1 MSEQQRVFV
10 AVAASIVILLGW
22 QYLMSMRAPQ
32 PVPQVTTTSTP
43 TPSSEKTDEKKAPAV
58 LDAGPDAAVDAVAGL
73 AEGELVE
80 GVEPVAEVMKI
91 KPTSRELNTPELGV
105 ELANIHGAMTSVYLK
120 SYNESPDEDKKVT
133 PIQLATVLKKDETQL
148 QQAWT
153 EFSIDGKPGPELDFI
168 SSDHL
173 LLEGKTADGITT
185 QIEIKPGTK
194 PYALDYTLSLTNL
207 SARAVPVSA
216 HFSMALYTEE
226 EGGSMFAP
234 ANIIRGLCEVEGS
247 VDGEQKNGLEDEPY
261 ETKMPSRLAGID
273 RQYFLIAALVRE
285 GEATCHMYA
294 KDNALRV
301 ELRFAPETLGGGAV
315 YKKKL
320 ELYAGPK
327 RGQELSAVDH
337 LLTEVVDYNF
347 VGIPLG
353 LLALPIIFLLNIFH
367 GWTASWGIAILL
379 LTLLVKSLLFPVT
392 MKSSMSMRKMALL
405 QPEIKKMQ
413 AKYEGDKER
422 QQIEQMKLFKDK
434 GVNPFGG
441 CLPMLMQM
449 PVWVALYRALWS
461 SVDLYQQSFLWLID
475 LTAKEP
481 FPLLALSIGALT
493 FLQQRITPMTTDS
506 QQAKMMMYLMP
517 VMLTVFML
525 ALPSGL
531 VLYILFN
538 SVLTIGQQMVI
549 NRRQI
554 TL

>member
-1 MSEQQRVFV
+1 
-10 AVAASIVILLGW
+10 
-22 QYLMSMRAPQ
+22 
-32 PVPQVTTTSTP
+32 
-43 TPSSEKTDEKKAPAV
+43 
-58 LDAGPDAAVDAVAGL
+58 
-73 AEGELVE
+73 
-80 GVEPVAEVMKI
+80 
-91 KPTSRELNTPELGV
+91 
-105 ELANIHGAMTSVYLK
+105 
-120 SYNESPDEDKKVT
+120 
-133 PIQLATVLKKDETQL
+133 
-148 QQAWT
+148 
-153 EFSIDGKPGPELDFI
+153 
-168 SSDHL
+168 
-173 LLEGKTADGITT
+173 
-185 QIEIKPGTK
+185 
-194 PYALDYTLSLTNL
+194 
-207 SARAVPVSA
+207 
-216 HFSMALYTEE
+216 
-226 EGGSMFAP
+226 
-234 ANIIRGLCEVEGS
+234 
-247 VDGEQKNGLEDEPY
+247 
-261 ETKMPSRLAGID
+261 
-273 RQYFLIAALVRE
+273 
-285 GEATCHMYA
+285 
-294 KDNALRV
+294 
-301 ELRFAPETLGGGAV
+301 
-315 YKKKL
+315 
-320 ELYAGPK
+320 
-327 RGQELSAVDH
+327 
-337 LLTEVVDYNF
+337 
-347 VGIPLG
+347 
-353 LLALPIIFLLNIFH
+353 
-367 GWTASWGIAILL
+367 
-379 LTLLVKSLLFPVT
+379 
-392 MKSSMSMRKMALL
+392 MRKMALL